1 MAALKKK
8 RIKPRL
14 AKRDDP
20 IYREPWHCGP
30 VRSALAISRG
40 SDFALQASSPK
51 TPAKNKAT
59 KKETD

>member
-14 AKRDDP
+14 TKRDDP
-20 IYREPWHCGP
+20 IYREPWHCVP
-30 VRSALAISRG
+30 V
-40 SDFALQASSPK
+40 K
-51 TPAKNKAT
+51 KKAM